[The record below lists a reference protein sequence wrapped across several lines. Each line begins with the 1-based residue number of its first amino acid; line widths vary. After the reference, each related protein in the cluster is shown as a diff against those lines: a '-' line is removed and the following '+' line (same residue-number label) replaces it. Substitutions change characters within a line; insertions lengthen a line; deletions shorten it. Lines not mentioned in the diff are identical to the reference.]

1 MQEGNPGYPRLEAG
15 RNMVVEKLPGGF
27 RIHSLSPVETG
38 YRGYFTVR
46 PYPSR
51 STVNPQ
57 KAVQIV
63 NGSLPYEESVTR
75 DAGFVS
81 VDRLHWIKEEK
92 GGPGIGARRLRIP
105 VPCMPNLAVPAGR
118 SLVFLRITAHSGG
131 NADRLKFPDSG
142 GGTVYFVHDYQVL
155 DDVPKPK
162 EGVIYIPLAEVECDD
177 DGGCSVTQLNCG
189 EPNGIIM
196 QYFGSDTLD
205 RGDDAGSSSSGGAD
219 SSSASG
225 SDSTPGSESSGSG
238 DPGSG
243 SGSES
248 ASASSGSGT
257 TDPSGSGSES
267 ASASSGSGA
276 TDPSG
281 SGTTDPSGSG
291 TTDPSGSGTTDPS
304 GSGTTDPSGSGTTD
318 PSGSGGGGGG
328 HYDPDLWYLVA
339 DCTRYLCHESIG
351 IPNYSGTVNYY
362 MAKGDK
368 IKFEP
373 EPSPPTAGQPI
384 VEWHGIVMIEGPF
397 QNRLD
402 VTQEHI
408 DELNNLHIGDEC

>member
-27 RIHSLSPVETG
+27 SLSPVETG

-189 EPNGIIM
+189 EPNGVIM

-238 DPGSG
+238 DPESG

-276 TDPSG
+276 
-281 SGTTDPSGSG
+281 
-291 TTDPSGSGTTDPS
+291 TDPS

-397 QNRLD
+397 LNRLD

>member
-15 RNMVVEKLPGGF
+15 RNMVIEKLPGGF

-105 VPCMPNLAVPAGR
+105 VPCMPNLAVPIGR

-189 EPNGIIM
+189 EPNGVIM

-248 ASASSGSGT
+248 ASASSGSG
-257 TDPSGSGSES
+257 
-267 ASASSGSGA
+267 A
-276 TDPSG
+276 
-281 SGTTDPSGSG
+281 TDPSGSG

>member
-189 EPNGIIM
+189 EPNGVIM

-248 ASASSGSGT
+248 ASASSGSG
-257 TDPSGSGSES
+257 
-267 ASASSGSGA
+267 A

-291 TTDPSGSGTTDPS
+291 A
-304 GSGTTDPSGSGTTD
+304 TD

>member
-15 RNMVVEKLPGGF
+15 RNMVIEKLPGGF

-189 EPNGIIM
+189 EPNGVIM

-257 TDPSGSGSES
+257 TDSSGSGSES

-276 TDPSG
+276 
-281 SGTTDPSGSG
+281 
-291 TTDPSGSGTTDPS
+291 TDPS

>member
-189 EPNGIIM
+189 EPNGVIM

-238 DPGSG
+238 DPESG

-257 TDPSGSGSES
+257 TDPSGSGTTDP
-267 ASASSGSGA
+267 SGSGA

-281 SGTTDPSGSG
+281 T
-291 TTDPSGSGTTDPS
+291 
-304 GSGTTDPSGSGTTD
+304 
-318 PSGSGGGGGG
+318 GGGGGG

>member
-189 EPNGIIM
+189 EPNGVIM

-238 DPGSG
+238 DPESG

-276 TDPSG
+276 
-281 SGTTDPSGSG
+281 
-291 TTDPSGSGTTDPS
+291 
-304 GSGTTDPSGSGTTD
+304 TDPSGSGTTD

>member
-15 RNMVVEKLPGGF
+15 RNMVIEKLPGGF

-92 GGPGIGARRLRIP
+92 GGPGIGARRFRIP

-189 EPNGIIM
+189 EPNGVIM

-225 SDSTPGSESSGSG
+225 SDSTAGSESSGSG

-248 ASASSGSGT
+248 ASASSGSGA
-257 TDPSGSGSES
+257 TD
-267 ASASSGSGA
+267 SSGSGT
-276 TDPSG
+276 TDSSG

-291 TTDPSGSGTTDPS
+291 TTDS
-304 GSGTTDPSGSGTTD
+304 SGSGTTD

>member
-51 STVNPQ
+51 SAVNPQ

-189 EPNGIIM
+189 EPNGVIM

-257 TDPSGSGSES
+257 TDSSGSGSES

-276 TDPSG
+276 
-281 SGTTDPSGSG
+281 
-291 TTDPSGSGTTDPS
+291 TDPS

>member
-15 RNMVVEKLPGGF
+15 RNMVIEKLPGGF

-92 GGPGIGARRLRIP
+92 GGPGIGARRFRIP

-189 EPNGIIM
+189 EPNGVIM

-248 ASASSGSGT
+248 ASASSGSG
-257 TDPSGSGSES
+257 
-267 ASASSGSGA
+267 A
-276 TDPSG
+276 TDSSG
-281 SGTTDPSGSG
+281 SGTTDS
-291 TTDPSGSGTTDPS
+291 
-304 GSGTTDPSGSGTTD
+304 SGSGTTD

>member
-189 EPNGIIM
+189 EPNGVIM

-243 SGSES
+243 SGSDS

-257 TDPSGSGSES
+257 TDSSGSGSES

-276 TDPSG
+276 
-281 SGTTDPSGSG
+281 
-291 TTDPSGSGTTDPS
+291 TDPS

>member
-189 EPNGIIM
+189 EPNGVIM

-238 DPGSG
+238 DPESG

-276 TDPSG
+276 
-281 SGTTDPSGSG
+281 
-291 TTDPSGSGTTDPS
+291 
-304 GSGTTDPSGSGTTD
+304 TD

>member
-92 GGPGIGARRLRIP
+92 GGPSIGARRLRIP
-105 VPCMPNLAVPAGR
+105 VPCMPNLAVPIGR

-189 EPNGIIM
+189 EPNGVIM
-196 QYFGSDTLD
+196 LYFGSDTLD

-238 DPGSG
+238 DPESG

-276 TDPSG
+276 
-281 SGTTDPSGSG
+281 
-291 TTDPSGSGTTDPS
+291 TDPS

>member
-189 EPNGIIM
+189 EPNGVIM

-248 ASASSGSGT
+248 ASAS
-257 TDPSGSGSES
+257 
-267 ASASSGSGA
+267 
-276 TDPSG
+276 
-281 SGTTDPSGSG
+281 
-291 TTDPSGSGTTDPS
+291 SGSGTTDPS

>member
-189 EPNGIIM
+189 EPNGVIM

-238 DPGSG
+238 DP
-243 SGSES
+243 E
-248 ASASSGSGT
+248 
-257 TDPSGSGSES
+257 SGSGSES

-276 TDPSG
+276 
-281 SGTTDPSGSG
+281 
-291 TTDPSGSGTTDPS
+291 
-304 GSGTTDPSGSGTTD
+304 TDPSGSGTTD

-397 QNRLD
+397 LNRLD

>member
-248 ASASSGSGT
+248 ASASSGSG
-257 TDPSGSGSES
+257 
-267 ASASSGSGA
+267 A
-276 TDPSG
+276 
-281 SGTTDPSGSG
+281 
-291 TTDPSGSGTTDPS
+291 
-304 GSGTTDPSGSGTTD
+304 TDPSGSGTTD

>member
-189 EPNGIIM
+189 EPNGVIM

-248 ASASSGSGT
+248 ASASSGSG
-257 TDPSGSGSES
+257 
-267 ASASSGSGA
+267 A

-291 TTDPSGSGTTDPS
+291 TTDS
-304 GSGTTDPSGSGTTD
+304 SGSGTTD

>member
-15 RNMVVEKLPGGF
+15 RNMVIEKLPGGF

-92 GGPGIGARRLRIP
+92 GGPGIGARRFRIP

-189 EPNGIIM
+189 EPNGVIM
-196 QYFGSDTLD
+196 QDFGSDTLD

-257 TDPSGSGSES
+257 TDSSGSGSES

-276 TDPSG
+276 TDSSG
-281 SGTTDPSGSG
+281 SGTTDS
-291 TTDPSGSGTTDPS
+291 
-304 GSGTTDPSGSGTTD
+304 SGSGTTD